1 MATTIAITDLTNA
14 TKVAGSVSNGTGV
27 FDELMNTVNLYLAD
41 QYTSGRI
48 KGTDYAN
55 VLLGSIQAVL
65 QQSVQ
70 FTMQK
75 RQTEAQVDAILQ
87 QTLTEVQNTAKLTYE
102 IANILP
108 AQKAMLDQQK
118 LTEVQSTAK
127 VSNEKD
133 LIYVERVI
141 KDKTCA
147 ALGLDDVV
155 KTAEASRSAQAEFVY
170 TPAYNKG
177 I

>member
-14 TKVAGSVSNGTGV
+14 TKVAGSISNGTGV

-87 QTLTEVQNTAKLTYE
+87 QTLTEVQNTAKVT
-102 IANILP
+102 
-108 AQKAMLDQQK
+108 
-118 LTEVQSTAK
+118 
-127 VSNEKD
+127 NEKE
-133 LIYVERVI
+133 LLYVERVI